1 MPSKGPMHKGYTW
14 KRNQPPVINGPRVK
28 TLVDFSEEEIQALEK
43 QYNAPVARPKKRAG
57 QEK

>member
-1 MPSKGPMHKGYTW
+1 MSNKGPMNKGYTW
-14 KRNQPPVINGPRVK
+14 KRNPPPNINAPRVK

-43 QYNAPVARPKKRAG
+43 QYNAPIARPKKRAA